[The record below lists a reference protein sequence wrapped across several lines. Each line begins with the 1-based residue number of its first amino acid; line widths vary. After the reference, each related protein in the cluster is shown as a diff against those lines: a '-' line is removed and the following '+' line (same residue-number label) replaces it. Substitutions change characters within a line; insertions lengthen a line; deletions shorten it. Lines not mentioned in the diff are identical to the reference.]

1 MGRGQPAYRDQ
12 CWGFRSGFIY
22 DGLSPG
28 VRIVEKNGAS
38 VTRDK
43 RLLWVG
49 NAIDKEM
56 TDNTGAKGCL
66 LFGVELF
73 IDFYFENDESE

>member
-1 MGRGQPAYRDQ
+1 
-12 CWGFRSGFIY
+12 
-22 DGLSPG
+22 
-28 VRIVEKNGAS
+28 VEKNGAS